1 MIRDFL
7 AAALIAAGLQGAA
20 AAAIQPAPQSDAVDR
35 VVEPLMEAG
44 HFPGLAV
51 AVMRAGE
58 PVHVGS
64 YGLAS
69 IEHDVPVTPETV
81 FELASLTKHMTAL
94 AVLTLV
100 EEGALSLDDPVS
112 DYIPDTPEVWSGI
125 TIDQLLSHTAGL
137 THRFEERP
145 NGEFLLNY
153 TTDDMLASAMATD
166 MTAEPGEDWN
176 YSDQGY
182 FLLGLVIEAVT
193 GAAYGEY
200 LQAEYVRPLGME
212 ATRLLDQSAIVPH
225 RADGYAWSEADGL
238 RRNRRVWQFGLT
250 SHFGVTSSLAD
261 MMVWEAALSETD
273 TVDAAALAATSQIQR
288 PFDTGESCETWG
300 YARGWMAY
308 RRDGRTLVSH
318 GGYSG
323 TAYVRDLTTGL
334 SVIVLTNREDTPD
347 ALSPMAIAWAA
358 AHAVDPALPE
368 SGPRCWE

>member
-1 MIRDFL
+1 MLKSFVGVLVL
-7 AAALIAAGLQGAA
+7 AGVSLTATEA
-20 AAAIQPAPQSDAVDR
+20 QPAPHLDPVDAAVG
-35 VVEPLMEAG
+35 PLMEAG
-44 HFPGLAV
+44 HFPGMAIAV
-51 AVMRAGE
+51 LREGE

-69 IEHDVPVTPETV
+69 IEHRVPVTPDTV

-94 AVLTLV
+94 AVLTLA
-100 EEGALSLDDPVS
+100 EEGQLSLDDPVS
-112 DYIPDTPEVWSGI
+112 DYIPDTPDTWSAI
-125 TIDQLLSHTAGL
+125 TIDRLLSHTAGL
-137 THRFEERP
+137 AHRFEDRP
-145 NGEFLLNY
+145 NGEFLLDY
-153 TTDDMLASAMATD
+153 TTDDMLASAMATE
-166 MTAEPGEDWN
+166 MVAEPGEDWN

-200 LQAEYVRPLGME
+200 LQAEYFRPLGME

-225 RADGYAWSEADGL
+225 RAEGYAWSEAEGL

-261 MMVWEAALSETD
+261 MMAWEAELSGPGTA
-273 TVDAAALAATSQIQR
+273 VDEQALAATSRIQR

-308 RRDGRTLVSH
+308 RRDGRSLVSH
-318 GGYSG
+318 GGYAG

-347 ALSPMAIAWAA
+347 ALSPMGIAWAA

-368 SGPRCWE
+368 NGPACWE